1 MKTTFFD
8 FIGTADMERI
18 HSATIAWMISDQCG
32 AFTPTERSSLLEC
45 LFGSRNS
52 DIVQIKVCNEFEH
65 IDIALITEDSN
76 KNKEIWVIE
85 NKIKAPLAH
94 NQLKKYEGIFKKNS
108 KKNPKIEELN
118 KIRYDYTRKHF
129 SVLSLIGTLP
139 QDYKGDWHTVTYS
152 ELLDVLNPICDKDRN
167 ENQHFIIIKEY
178 RDCIQNLVNALKEFD
193 VHPQNYPNVFTDG
206 NKSKKDKIESNIYS
220 FIPFGNNISL
230 EDYISIN
237 GLETLF
243 QKSYFVNIISEIYSD
258 DRYKGIVERCH
269 VSETHGN
276 ADFAFHF
283 RNNGFNDKFEFDLS
297 FQNGTFKFA
306 VSEKGYPKFKK
317 GDKDED
323 QDKDEDKEKFLN
335 EWKNSFDS
343 IVKSI
348 EFFNYNRLNLPK
360 SRARISVSCNM
371 GPEWYKDKNSFIR
384 VVRSHVDEA
393 YNMMNY
399 IIQRKNIL
407 K

>member
-1 MKTTFFD
+1 MKPTFFD

-32 AFTPTERSSLLEC
+32 AFTTNERSSLLEC

-52 DIVQIKVCNEFEH
+52 DIVQMQVCTEFDH

-76 KNKEIWVIE
+76 KHKEIWVIE
-85 NKIKAPLAH
+85 NKIKAPLGH
-94 NQLKKYEGIFKKNS
+94 NQLKKYEVRIDGNS
-108 KKNPKIEELN
+108 KSNPKIEELN
-118 KIRYDYTRKHF
+118 KIRDEKKYTKKHF

-167 ENQHFIIIKEY
+167 GNQHFIIIKEY
-178 RDCIQNLVNALKEFD
+178 RDCIQNLVNALKEFE

-243 QKSYFVNIISEIYSD
+243 QKYYFVNIISEICSD

-269 VSETHGN
+269 ISETHGN

-306 VSEKGYPKFKK
+306 VSKKGYPKLKN
-317 GDKDED
+317 GDRK
-323 QDKDEDKEKFLN
+323 KFLN
-335 EWKNSFDS
+335 EWQDSFDS